1 MKNEAHSPKVPGQH
15 PSFFWDCSTF
25 AVYEAVGLRSA
36 AAAGEL
42 ACGKRWNQKIQKKR
56 PDSLSNLSGT

>member
-1 MKNEAHSPKVPGQH
+1 MKNEAHGPKILGQH
-15 PSFFWDCSTF
+15 ASFFWDCSTF

-42 ACGKRWNQKIQKKR
+42 ACGKRWNQKIQKVPRQPLK
-56 PDSLSNLSGT
+56 PE

>member
-1 MKNEAHSPKVPGQH
+1 MKNEAHSSKILGQLA
-15 PSFFWDCSTF
+15 SFFWDCDTF

-42 ACGKRWNQKIQKKR
+42 ACGKRWNQKIQK
-56 PDSLSNLSGT
+56 SAQAASQT